1 MSFNTPNMSYCAA
14 ENTKRAV
21 DQLLELMHSG
31 KKEDIEKGDSE
42 YRAIRDLAQLGRD
55 LADAC
60 DEFIEYVDDGK

>member
-1 MSFNTPNMSYCAA
+1 MSDNYPNMSYCAA

-42 YRAIRDLAQLGRD
+42 YRAIRDLAQLGHD

-60 DEFIEYVDDGK
+60 GEFIEYVDDGK